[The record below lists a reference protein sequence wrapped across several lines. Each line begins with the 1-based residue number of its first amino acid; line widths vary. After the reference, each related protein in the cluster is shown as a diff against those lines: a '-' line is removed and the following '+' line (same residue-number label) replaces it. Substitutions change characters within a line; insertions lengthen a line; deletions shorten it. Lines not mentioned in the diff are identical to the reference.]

1 MIAFASLDVKKKIEK
16 DFFCAII
23 SIMKL
28 NVKQKLILLTISV
41 ALPLVLMAVY
51 ILRAMLSYSDAYD
64 RIVSNMTTAN
74 QYNLNFEEELDDSIY
89 RLVVSGT
96 AFDAESPAEASENP
110 YKLIDSLEEDFQKL
124 QEITENGESGQ
135 RLRILLRNVSTLR
148 ERVDDIADN
157 LREGGHYDDNIEM
170 LNDNIYILSELIQ
183 ENIQTYLY
191 YQTESIDLLKNTLNH
206 NVLIFSQLMI
216 GGLLL
221 LCVLII
227 AVVSVLQRS
236 ITEPLAALGET
247 TKRIAQGDFS
257 ARSEVKSRD
266 ELGALSA
273 RVNEMAVALEGMV
286 QRIHEDESR
295 MRHAEL
301 RLLQEQINPHFLYNT
316 LDTIVWLIEGNQPEE
331 AEEMLLSLS
340 NYFRLVLSRG
350 REFISVE
357 DEEKHIRSYLEIQQV
372 RYRDLLHYEIAISP
386 ALYAYEII
394 KMTLQPI
401 VENALYHGI
410 KNKRS
415 GGMIRITGELAA
427 GQLLLTVSDNGIG
440 MDQETLEK
448 LREEI
453 ARACRETESG
463 FGLANVSERIR
474 MNYGSEYGL
483 SVESEPGF
491 GTTVTIRLPAKRK
504 GGTEDEKA

>member
-1 MIAFASLDVKKKIEK
+1 MR
-16 DFFCAII
+16 
-23 SIMKL
+23 L

-41 ALPLVLMAVY
+41 VLPLVFMVVY
-51 ILRAMLSYSDAYD
+51 ILRAMLGYSDAYD

-96 AFDAESPAEASENP
+96 AFDAESPAEAAENP
-110 YKLIDSLEEDFQKL
+110 YQLIDSLEADFQRL
-124 QEITENGESGQ
+124 QEITENDESRQ

-170 LNDNIYILSELIQ
+170 LNDNIYILTELIQ
-183 ENIQTYLY
+183 DNIQTYLY

-221 LCVLII
+221 LCVLIM

-236 ITEPLAALGET
+236 ITEPLTALGET
-247 TKRIAQGDFS
+247 TKQIAQGDFS
-257 ARSEVKSRD
+257 ARSAVKSQD
-266 ELGALSA
+266 ELGTLSA
-273 RVNEMAVALEGMV
+273 RVNEMALALEGMV
-286 QRIHEDESR
+286 RRIHEDESR

-316 LDTIVWLIEGNQPEE
+316 LDTIVWLIEGNQSEE

-350 REFISVE
+350 REFISLR

-372 RYRDLLHYEIAISP
+372 RYRDILHYELAIPP
-386 ALYAYEII
+386 ALYEYEII

-415 GGMIRITGELAA
+415 GGVIRITGALEHE
-427 GQLLLTVSDNGIG
+427 QLLLTVSDNGIG
-440 MDQETLEK
+440 MDRETLEK

-453 ARACRETESG
+453 ARACKDTESG

-474 MNYGSEYGL
+474 MNYGREYGL
-483 SVESEPGF
+483 SVESAPGV
-491 GTTVTIRLPAKRK
+491 GTTVTIRLPAVRKREAENEQ
-504 GGTEDEKA
+504 T

>member
-1 MIAFASLDVKKKIEK
+1 
-16 DFFCAII
+16 
-23 SIMKL
+23 MKL
-28 NVKQKLILLTISV
+28 NVKQKLILLTILAV
-41 ALPLVLMAVY
+41 LPLVIMVVY

-89 RLVVSGT
+89 RLVVSGI
-96 AFDAESPAEASENP
+96 AFNAESPAEAAENP
-110 YKLIDSLEEDFQKL
+110 YQLIDSLEADFQRL
-124 QEITENGESGQ
+124 QEITENDESRQ

-170 LNDNIYILSELIQ
+170 LNDNIYILTELIQ
-183 ENIQTYLY
+183 DNIQTYLY
-191 YQTESIDLLKNTLNH
+191 YQTESIDLLKNTLNR
-206 NVLIFSQLMI
+206 NVVIFSQVMI

-221 LCVLII
+221 LCVLIA

-247 TKRIAQGDFS
+247 TKRIAQGDFA
-257 ARSEVKSRD
+257 ARSTVKSQD
-266 ELGALSA
+266 ELGTLSD

-286 QRIHEDESR
+286 RRIHEDESR

-316 LDTIVWLIEGNQPEE
+316 LDTIVWLIEGNKPEE

-350 REFISVE
+350 REFISIQ

-372 RYRDLLHYEIAISP
+372 RYRDILHYELAIP
-386 ALYAYEII
+386 AVLYEYEII

-415 GGMIRITGELAA
+415 GGVIRITGDLE
-427 GQLLLTVSDNGIG
+427 GEHLLLAVSDNGIG
-440 MDQETLEK
+440 MDRDTLEK

-453 ARACRETESG
+453 ARPCRDTESG
-463 FGLANVSERIR
+463 FGLANVSESIR
-474 MNYGSEYGL
+474 MNYGSAYGL
-483 SVESEPGF
+483 SVTSAPGL
-491 GTTVTIRLPAKRK
+491 GTTVAVRLPAIRRREAEHEK
-504 GGTEDEKA
+504 G

>member
-1 MIAFASLDVKKKIEK
+1 MIAFASRDVKKKIEK

-221 LCVLII
+221 LCVLITV
-227 AVVSVLQRS
+227 VVSVLQRS

-386 ALYAYEII
+386 TLYAYEII